1 MTHLSC
7 SLSSPK
13 PVSNCESV
21 PMAKEIE
28 RKFLVSGQ
36 RWRTFANEGI
46 AIRQAYIVAQEDRSL
61 RVRIYGDGRARLTL
75 KVGQAALVRDEY
87 EFDIDRDEAEDML
100 RHAIG
105 NVIEKVRYKVPHEGH
120 VWEVDVYSGVHR
132 GLVIAEV
139 ELSSIHDEPDLPNW
153 VGREVTGES
162 QYSNQSMAL
171 GISNGASLRQLA

>member
-1 MTHLSC
+1 
-7 SLSSPK
+7 
-13 PVSNCESV
+13 
-21 PMAKEIE
+21 MAKEIE

-36 RWRTFANEGI
+36 RWRTFADEGI
-46 AIRQAYIVAQEDRSL
+46 AMRQAYIVAQEDRSL
-61 RVRIYGDGRARLTL
+61 RVRILGDGKASITL
-75 KVGQAALVRDEY
+75 KIGHAVLVRDEY
-87 EFDIDRDEAEDML
+87 ELDIDRDEAEDML

-120 VWEVDVYSGVHR
+120 VWEVDVYEGAHR

-139 ELSSIHDEPDLPNW
+139 ELASIHDDPDLPNW

-171 GISNGASLRQLA
+171 GASNGASLRQLA

>member
-7 SLSSPK
+7 SVPPPK
-13 PVSNCESV
+13 PVSNSESE

-46 AIRQAYIVAQEDRSL
+46 AIRQAYILAQDDRSL
-61 RVRIYGDGRARLTL
+61 RVRIYGDGRACLTI
-75 KVGQAALVRDEY
+75 KIGHTALVRDEY
-87 EFDIDRDEAEDML
+87 EAEIDRDEAEDML
-100 RHAIG
+100 RHAVG
-105 NVIEKVRYKVPHEGH
+105 NVIEKVRYTVPHEGY
-120 VWEVDVYSGVHR
+120 VWEVDVYGGAHR

-139 ELSSIHDEPDLPNW
+139 ELASIHDDPQLPNW
-153 VGREVTGES
+153 IGREVTGES

-171 GISNGASLRQLA
+171 GTNGGAVLHRLA